1 MEQCERF
8 QDYLQDYL
16 HLNDIFTK
24 SEPEKMVND
33 FCKSKLKL
41 YGISPSE
48 IEIAGY
54 VKGIK
59 DTIEKLKTLK
69 YIDES

>member
-1 MEQCERF
+1 MEQCKEI
-8 QDYLQDYL
+8 QDQL
-16 HLNDIFTK
+16 HANDIFTK
-24 SEPEKMVND
+24 IAPEIMVND

-59 DTIEKLKTLK
+59 DTIEKLKTLG
-69 YIDES
+69 YFDEN